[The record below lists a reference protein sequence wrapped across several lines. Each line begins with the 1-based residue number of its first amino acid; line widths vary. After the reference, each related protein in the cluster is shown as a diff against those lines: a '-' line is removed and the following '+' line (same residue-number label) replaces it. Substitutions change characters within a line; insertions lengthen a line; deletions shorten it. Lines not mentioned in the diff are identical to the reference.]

1 MSRDKILSNIGDIIK
16 PLKDIDLDIDR
27 KSFNDKVAT
36 FKQMLQV
43 AGGRVV
49 EVNSLDIS
57 TIKSHFLKNQNI
69 IDTTKQFTDTQNAIS
84 GKEYDITIIEA
95 KFGVAENGAVWIEW
109 NDRYPRSLITLSE
122 ALAIILRQDNIYET
136 MQEAYNNIDFEDISY
151 GLFLSGPSKTA
162 DIEQSLVFGA
172 HGAVELTIF
181 LI

>member
-1 MSRDKILSNIGDIIK
+1 MSRDKILSNIGDMIK

-84 GKEYDITIIEA
+84 GKEYDITIIL
-95 KFGVAENGAVWIEW
+95 
-109 NDRYPRSLITLSE
+109 SLIH
-122 ALAIILRQDNIYET
+122 I
-136 MQEAYNNIDFEDISY
+136 
-151 GLFLSGPSKTA
+151 
-162 DIEQSLVFGA
+162 
-172 HGAVELTIF
+172 
-181 LI
+181 